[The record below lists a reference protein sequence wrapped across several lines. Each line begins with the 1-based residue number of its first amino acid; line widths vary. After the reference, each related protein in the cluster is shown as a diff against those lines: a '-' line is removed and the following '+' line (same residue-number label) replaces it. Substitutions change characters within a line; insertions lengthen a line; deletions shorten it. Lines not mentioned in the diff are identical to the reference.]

1 MGKIAEDEKVD
12 FVILWVDGNDP
23 EWQASKAKYTADK
36 GQDASANRYREWEN
50 LKYWFRGVE
59 KFAPW
64 VNNVYFV
71 TCGHYPGWLNL
82 EHPKLRFV
90 RHEDF
95 IPKECLP
102 TFSSR
107 PIDMNLHRIEELSE
121 HFVYFNDDM
130 FLIDKVEKTDF
141 FRNGKPCDMLCEYPL
156 GFSGKTYVFSHT
168 MVNNMNLMGKYFKRK
183 QIKKDLKKKMLS
195 PKYGKYAIYNWI
207 MYMLP
212 FPNLI
217 GVLSHHLPM
226 ANLKST
232 YQEFWEKE
240 PEILNETISHRFRS
254 ISDVNQFVFRYWN
267 LFRGNF
273 EPFNVLKLGKMY
285 AVGADNREL
294 YDTIRNQK
302 KRMICINDTCT
313 QEEFEEAKPKVIEC
327 FEHILPEKSSFEL

>member
-71 TCGHYPGWLNL
+71 TCGHYPEWLNL

-141 FRNGKPCDMLCEYPL
+141 SEMESRVIC
-156 GFSGKTYVFSHT
+156 
-168 MVNNMNLMGKYFKRK
+168 
-183 QIKKDLKKKMLS
+183 
-195 PKYGKYAIYNWI
+195 YAN
-207 MYMLP
+207 
-212 FPNLI
+212 
-217 GVLSHHLPM
+217 
-226 ANLKST
+226 
-232 YQEFWEKE
+232 
-240 PEILNETISHRFRS
+240 
-254 ISDVNQFVFRYWN
+254 
-267 LFRGNF
+267 
-273 EPFNVLKLGKMY
+273 
-285 AVGADNREL
+285 
-294 YDTIRNQK
+294 IRW
-302 KRMICINDTCT
+302 D
-313 QEEFEEAKPKVIEC
+313 F
-327 FEHILPEKSSFEL
+327 PEKPMCFHIRWSTT

>member
-71 TCGHYPGWLNL
+71 TCGHYPEWLNL

-226 ANLKST
+226 ENLKST

-254 ISDVNQFVFRYWN
+254 N
-267 LFRGNF
+267 
-273 EPFNVLKLGKMY
+273 
-285 AVGADNREL
+285 
-294 YDTIRNQK
+294 
-302 KRMICINDTCT
+302 
-313 QEEFEEAKPKVIEC
+313 
-327 FEHILPEKSSFEL
+327 